1 MASDW
6 PRVGYNSAIMERIAN
21 RHAPIRALFLDIDG
35 TIIGETDTISPA
47 VRQAIAAA
55 RAVGCEVVLCTGRAR
70 FTALPIAAQ
79 IPPPGYVITSNGG
92 VITHLGSGATIARRL
107 MDKSAAR
114 DVIQAIYAAGAQ
126 PYVYEDSPEDD
137 AESNRVL
144 YHPSRP
150 PGAWASGPRYRP
162 YPDLL
167 DAPPFDP
174 VSVSA
179 FGPENIMRPL
189 AIELRERFGDTCSI
203 IGVGTH
209 RNWGV
214 EVYTAGVSKQA
225 GLETVAARL
234 DVPRESVMA
243 IGDHINDLEMIRWA
257 GIGVAVQNA
266 IPEILE
272 AADYVTAS
280 VYEDGVARAIERFI
294 LS

>member
-1 MASDW
+1 
-6 PRVGYNSAIMERIAN
+6 MEKPPI

-35 TIIGETDTISPA
+35 TIIGDKDTISPA
-47 VRQAIAAA
+47 VRHAIAAA
-55 RAVGCEVVLCTGRAR
+55 RAVGCEVALCTGRAR
-70 FTALPIAAQ
+70 YTALPIAAQ

-92 VITHLGSGATIARRL
+92 VVTHLGTGATIARHL
-107 MDKSAAR
+107 MDRDAAQE
-114 DVIQAIYAAGAQ
+114 VVLAIYAAGAQ
-126 PYVYEDSPEDD
+126 PYVYEDTPQDD
-137 AESNRVL
+137 VEANRVL

-150 PGAWASGPRYRP
+150 PGAWAVGPRYRA

-167 DAPPFDP
+167 ESLPFEP

-179 FGPENIMRPL
+179 FGPEAVMRPL
-189 AIELRERFGDTCSI
+189 ALELRERFGDALSI

-234 DVPRESVMA
+234 DVPREEIMA

-257 GIGVAVQNA
+257 GIGVAMQNA
-266 IPEILE
+266 IPEIIE